1 MSFSTFVNSSLSSGW
16 QLWPAGVRAQPI
28 ALEKLMPQEEK
39 EDVVEENMEDI
50 ENMEDVEDMED
61 TFLSFPAICSC
72 ATTDILISFSAMLP
86 DMGRE

>member
-16 QLWPAGVRAQPI
+16 QLWAAGVRAQPI

-39 EDVVEENMEDI
+39 EDVVEENMED
-50 ENMEDVEDMED
+50 MED
-61 TFLSFPAICSC
+61 TFLSFPATCSC
-72 ATTDILISFSAMLP
+72 ATTDILISFSAILP